1 MTVDRVAGVALV
13 VIGLVAVWESRAFPL
28 GTLHRPGPAYMPG
41 LRALLLFVFGIA
53 GFAMGGGARRLL
65 EVGWPEWRHVA
76 AIFAACAFAA
86 FGLDRL
92 GYRLTMAVV
101 VGLLLL
107 GLERRGWALGLGL
120 TVAMAWGSFYLF
132 DTLLRV
138 PLPRGPYG
146 LRGSEGDARARGV
159 CP

>member
-13 VIGLVAVWESRAFPL
+13 GIGLVAIWESRAFPL
-28 GTLHRPGPAYMPG
+28 GSLHRPGPAYMPV
-41 LRALLLFVFGIA
+41 LLAVLLIAFGIA
-53 GFAMGGGARRLL
+53 VFAMGRGARTLA
-65 EVGWPEWRHVA
+65 EIGWPEWRHAA
-76 AIFAACAFAA
+76 AIFGACAFAA
-86 FGLDRL
+86 LGLERL

-138 PLPRGPYG
+138 PLPRGPFG
-146 LRGSEGDARARGV
+146 L
-159 CP
+159 